1 MAWEYGGAGAAL
13 CWMEDKERE
22 KGSGRKREG
31 EWAVVVGAGSE
42 QGWVG
47 VGVLFTPFRKQQ

>member
-1 MAWEYGGAGAAL
+1 
-13 CWMEDKERE
+13 MEDKERE
-22 KGSGRKREG
+22 KGVGRKKEG
-31 EWAVVVGAGSE
+31 EWAVVVGARSE